1 MKRAVIVQPHDSFD
15 KRFAIEASRIQ
26 YKHPQQKSLKKS
38 FQMQGNLVLQ
48 MTGPVSGG
56 DGKYYKLIEYD
67 WNNQIWWVPAD
78 DVKEYIPEG
87 GRNKTAPDR
96 FCPDEKKKPNH
107 MGEKQEKLIHP
118 SVVTKSIDIK
128 KKGSGKEL
136 AEFSLTYKALR
147 GLTKDNIPILD
158 QVLGGTVT
166 NTFPYGYL
174 SMLLSRSRGFGEEE
188 QKKPRHIKME
198 RKKCQEKGC
207 AKQAHS
213 HTNFTYCSIHSKSSR
228 KVCVV
233 CKKAKSRRKG
243 GLCDT
248 CFGDKGKGFCINCT
262 SNGFKRVPQKIGGL
276 CTVCINNQV
285 VVIKKCTKCN
295 IRAQRHKGGICRKCF
310 KK

>member
-1 MKRAVIVQPHDSFD
+1 
-15 KRFAIEASRIQ
+15 
-26 YKHPQQKSLKKS
+26 
-38 FQMQGNLVLQ
+38 
-48 MTGPVSGG
+48 
-56 DGKYYKLIEYD
+56 
-67 WNNQIWWVPAD
+67 
-78 DVKEYIPEG
+78 
-87 GRNKTAPDR
+87 
-96 FCPDEKKKPNH
+96 

-262 SNGFKRVPQKIGGL
+262 SNGFKRVPRKIGGL
-276 CTVCINNQV
+276 CTVCITNQV
-285 VVIKKCTKCN
+285 VVIKNAQNATLAPKD
-295 IRAQRHKGGICRKCF
+295 IRVGFVESASKNSLRQGKIV
-310 KK
+310 